1 MFYISEVKTTA
12 PSAFKTELQERVY
25 TTLQEFNISYE
36 RVDNDDAITMEDCLL
51 INEKLNMK
59 TVKTLFLCNRQQT
72 DFYLLVTT
80 ADKPFKTKDLSP
92 ILGIS
97 RLSFAPADLLESILG
112 TKVGAATI
120 FGLMLDKGNKVQVVI
135 DEDVLSEE
143 WYGCTDGT
151 TTGYMKV
158 NMKWITNDFLSYVN
172 HTPRMIQL

>member
-12 PSAFKTELQERVY
+12 PLVFETVLQEAVY
-25 TTLQEFNISYE
+25 STLQQFDIPYE
-36 RVDNDDAITMEDCLL
+36 RVENDPAITMEDCLL
-51 INEKLNMK
+51 INEKLKMR

-72 DFYLLVTT
+72 DFYLLITT

-97 RLSFAPADLLESILG
+97 RLSFAPATLLENILG
-112 TKVGAATI
+112 TKIGAATI
-120 FGLMLDKGNKVQVVI
+120 FGVLLDKEAKVQVVI

-158 NMKWITNDFLSYVN
+158 STQWITNDFLDYAHHKPKV
-172 HTPRMIQL
+172 IQL